1 MVKFGFLTVPRWPLE
16 ETISHYRLAEEKG
29 FDYVWVADYANSRS
43 LYPVLTMTAL
53 NTKRIKFGPC
63 VTNPFTRHPA
73 VTATSIATLNEL
85 SGGRVVLGI
94 GAGDETI
101 LRSLGITRKTPIA
114 TMREAVAVI
123 RKIMGGEKVDY
134 TGKTFKISD
143 FSLFYKPERVAP
155 IYIGARGRR
164 MLQLAGEIGDGV
176 LMDLSHPVEVKIA
189 LDEVRKGAK
198 KTGGKTEGL
207 DLATSAIFSVASDAE
222 KAKDSVRW
230 IVALIASNASPNM
243 LERHDI
249 DIESVKALRDALQKE
264 GLEKAAEMTTEEML
278 EAFSISG
285 SVDFCVGMLEK
296 LERTGLTQIVLSN
309 VDFQSARV
317 REQLELLDKSI
328 LPHFRK

>member
-1 MVKFGFLTVPRWPLE
+1 MVKFGFLTIPRWPLE

-73 VTATSIATLNEL
+73 ITATSIATLNEL

-101 LRSLGITRKTPIA
+101 LKSLGITRKIMIT
-114 TMREAVAVI
+114 TMRETVAVI
-123 RKIMGGEKVDY
+123 RKIMGGEKVVY
-134 TGKTFKISD
+134 TGKTLQISD
-143 FSLFYKPERVAP
+143 FSLFYKPKRVAP
-155 IYIGARGRR
+155 VYIGARGRG

-198 KTGGKTEGL
+198 KTGRKVDDM
-207 DLATSAIFSVASDAE
+207 DLATSAIFSVASDVE

-230 IVALIASNASPNM
+230 IVALIASNASPDV

-249 DIESVKALRDALQKE
+249 DIESAKTLRDALQKE
-264 GLEKAAEMTTEEML
+264 GLEKAAKMTTEEML
-278 EAFSISG
+278 KAFSISG
-285 SVDFCVGMLEK
+285 NADFCVDTLEK
-296 LERTGLTQIVLSN
+296 LEKTGLTQIVCMN
-309 VDFQSARV
+309 VDSQIARV
-317 REQLELLDKSI
+317 KEQLELLDKSI